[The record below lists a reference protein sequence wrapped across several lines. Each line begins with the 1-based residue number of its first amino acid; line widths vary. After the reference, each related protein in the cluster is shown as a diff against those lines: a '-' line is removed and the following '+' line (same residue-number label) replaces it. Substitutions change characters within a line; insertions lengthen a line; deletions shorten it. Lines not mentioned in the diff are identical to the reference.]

1 MQLLGMSVRFHYNS
15 NGYFPDR
22 IETERLTLERVSKE
36 KFSAEEVFE
45 VMSSQGVEEAFETYP
60 YETPDNLEEAQEYVE
75 KREYENREDENS
87 MYFVKLDDSE
97 DPFIGLEAI
106 KNKGE
111 GVAEIGFWISSDYWG
126 NGYSPEA
133 SEAMLD
139 LLLDEKD
146 FDKVEV
152 QTRKSNQKA
161 QRAIEKFIEPY
172 GGEKVGEIETTLA
185 EATEYSDSDEEIT
198 EVTYEIKREAYQSS

>member
-1 MQLLGMSVRFHYNS
+1 MSVRFHYNS

-22 IETERLTLERVSKE
+22 IDTERLTLERVSTE

-60 YETPDNLEEAQEYVE
+60 YETPDNIEEAQEYVE

-106 KNKGE
+106 KNEGE

-133 SEAMLD
+133 LEAMLE

-146 FDKVEV
+146 FEKVEV

-161 QRAIEKFIEPY
+161 
-172 GGEKVGEIETTLA
+172 
-185 EATEYSDSDEEIT
+185 
-198 EVTYEIKREAYQSS
+198 